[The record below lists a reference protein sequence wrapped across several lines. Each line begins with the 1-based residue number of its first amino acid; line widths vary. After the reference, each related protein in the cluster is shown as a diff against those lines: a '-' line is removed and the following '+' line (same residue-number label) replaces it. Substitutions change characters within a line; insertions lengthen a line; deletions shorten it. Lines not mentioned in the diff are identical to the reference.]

1 MMKAV
6 LLVIGAI
13 ALTMACLSAM
23 MLVGMGT
30 TGAVRDTL
38 EALDLAED
46 DTTTATASSGQKAT
60 AVCVGVLNWRNCNIT
75 QESTTEVNQPAQRA
89 SGDNAILGFVFFG
102 MLFVGAGFLAMLL
115 GAFLA
120 PQSEF

>member
-1 MMKAV
+1 MKAV

-23 MLVGMGT
+23 MLVGMST

-38 EALDLAED
+38 EALNLADE
-46 DTTTATASSGQKAT
+46 TTTATASSGQRAT
-60 AVCVGVLNWRNCNIT
+60 AVCVGVLNWRNCNVT

-89 SGDNAILGFVFFG
+89 SGDNAVLGFVFFG
-102 MLFVGAGFLAMLL
+102 MVFVGAGFVAMLL

>member
-1 MMKAV
+1 MKAV

-38 EALDLAED
+38 EALDLAEGE
-46 DTTTATASSGQKAT
+46 TTTATASSGQKAT

-75 QESTTEVNQPAQRA
+75 QESTTEVNQPAQNPP
-89 SGDNAILGFVFFG
+89 DNAALGFVFFG
-102 MLFVGAGFLAMLL
+102 MIFVAAGFIATVLTGWLW
-115 GAFLA
+115 
-120 PQSEF
+120 PSSEF